1 MSEIEPGLE
10 SVPTPERPP
19 VTIREGLPP
28 AYRMRA
34 DAHYVEQLG
43 ALAELTR

>member
-10 SVPTPERPP
+10 NEPVERP
-19 VTIREGLPP
+19 VREGLPP

-34 DAHYVEQLG
+34 DSHYVEQLD
-43 ALAELTR
+43 AEIRRPCA